1 MTTKEKLFEAALD
14 LFAEKGFAATS
25 VDEIAES
32 IGIKGPNLYKYY
44 KGKDALFEALA
55 TKNEE
60 TYLENMKFLN
70 EKAAE
75 IDSPEALKAFSMGQ
89 IRTTMTMDKIVKMRK
104 LCNNEQ
110 FRSDIIRNKLTQRE
124 IEQPRDQYTHVFE
137 NMIKKGL
144 IAECDPAMLA
154 FEYTAPVTL
163 LIRKKDREPENLD
176 SILKEA
182 EAFIDFFIET
192 RFIKK

>member
-163 LIRKKDREPENLD
+163 LIRKKDREPENLE

>member
-60 TYLENMKFLN
+60 TYLESMEFIN
-70 EKAAE
+70 EAASK
-75 IDSPEALKAFSMGQ
+75 IDGPEALKAFSMGQ
-89 IRTTMTMDKIVKMRK
+89 IRTTMTMDKICKMRK
-104 LCNNEQ
+104 LCNNDQ
-110 FRSDIIRNKLTQRE
+110 FRSDIIRHKLTERE
-124 IEQPRDQYTHVFE
+124 ITQPRDQYTGVFAD
-137 NMIKKGL
+137 MMKKGML
-144 IAECDPAMLA
+144 RECDPSLLA

-163 LIRKKDREPENLD
+163 LIRKSDREHENVEA
-176 SILKEA
+176 ILKEA
-182 EAFIDFFIET
+182 EEFIDFFIET
-192 RFIKK
+192 HFIKK

>member
-1 MTTKEKLFEAALD
+1 
-14 LFAEKGFAATS
+14 
-25 VDEIAES
+25 
-32 IGIKGPNLYKYY
+32 
-44 KGKDALFEALA
+44 
-55 TKNEE
+55 
-60 TYLENMKFLN
+60 LN

-163 LIRKKDREPENLD
+163 LIRKKDREPENLE

>member
-44 KGKDALFEALA
+44 KGKDALFEDLA
-55 TKNEE
+55 TRNEAA
-60 TYLENMKFLN
+60 YLENMKFLN
-70 EKAAE
+70 DSVAS

-89 IRTTMTMDKIVKMRK
+89 IRTTMTVDKICKMRK

-110 FRSDIIRNKLTQRE
+110 FRSIIIRDKLTERE
-124 IEQPRDQYTHVFE
+124 IIQPREQYTAVFAD
-137 NMIKKGL
+137 MMKKGL
-144 IAECDPAMLA
+144 IAECDPSLLA

-163 LIRKKDREPENLD
+163 LIRKSDREPGNLE

-182 EAFIDFFIET
+182 EEFIDFFIAT
-192 RFIKK
+192 HFIKK